1 MHCLY
6 SMRGRE
12 NCLRTEGE
20 RRYARSETAAA
31 SDCASRRV
39 IFRTH
44 HAQTGAMYK
53 DADTHADWSVKQM
66 AS

>member
-1 MHCLY
+1 M
-6 SMRGRE
+6 
-12 NCLRTEGE
+12 RTEGE
-20 RRYARSETAAA
+20 RRYAYSETAVA
-31 SDCASRRV
+31 SGCASRRV

-53 DADTHADWSVKQM
+53 DAETHADWSVKQM